1 MTDSPVMPE
10 YSFFIW
16 NKRSRVRYPRTLDLP
31 NVEAAREVASR
42 IARIFVEVVPYWG
55 ELSSEQRNSFVV
67 EIVDEDG
74 QTVLTVPFKE
84 AEELIS

>member
-1 MTDSPVMPE
+1 MRDNPVMPQ

-16 NKRSRVRYPRTLDLP
+16 NKRSRVRYPRALDLP
-31 NVEAAREVASR
+31 DVEAAREVASR

-55 ELSSEQRNSFVV
+55 ELSCEQRSGFVV

-74 QTVLTVPFKE
+74 QTMLTVPFRE

>member
-1 MTDSPVMPE
+1 M
-10 YSFFIW
+10 
-16 NKRSRVRYPRTLDLP
+16 DLP
-31 NVEAAREVASR
+31 DGEAAREVASR

-84 AEELIS
+84 AEELMS

>member
-1 MTDSPVMPE
+1 MRDNPVMPQ

-16 NKRSRVRYPRTLDLP
+16 NKRSRVRYPRALDLP
-31 NVEAAREVASR
+31 DVEAAHEVASR

-55 ELSSEQRNSFVV
+55 ELSSKQRSGFVV

-74 QTVLTVPFKE
+74 QTVLTVPFRE

>member
-1 MTDSPVMPE
+1 MTKNPVMPQ

-31 NVEAAREVASR
+31 DVEVAREVASR

-55 ELSSEQRNSFVV
+55 ELSSEQRSGFVV

-74 QTVLTVPFKE
+74 QTMLTVPFRE